1 MKITLTIDDAE
12 MDGLLKDALSQAVK
26 SITRDEMQA
35 IVHEEVLKISSTRIS
50 QTVEDIPKILRTEAQ
65 KAILKQLSP
74 EGNLLTP
81 NGESAIKGHVQQVFN
96 MAFPPSYLELI
107 LTGRVEATLEEVARK
122 RIAQIESQVC
132 KDVLEEHK
140 NTIRDNLKAFLNRI

>member
-26 SITRDEMQA
+26 SIARDEMQA
-35 IVHEEVLKISSTRIS
+35 IVHEEVLKISSNRIS
-50 QTVEDIPKILRTEAQ
+50 QTVDDIPKILRTEAQ

-74 EGNLLTP
+74 DGKLPP
-81 NGESAIKGHVQQVFN
+81 NGEIAIKEHVQQVFN
-96 MAFPPSYLELI
+96 MAFPPSYIELI

-122 RIAQIESQVC
+122 RIAQIENQAC

-140 NTIRDNLKAFLNRI
+140 NTIRDNLKAFVNRV